1 MPDFPPDRLRVCLV
15 SEEFPPETGWG
26 GIGTYAYNLAHG
38 LAALGHRV
46 HVVARTWEKDHVEER
61 DGFVLHRLC
70 LPEPSWRKGT
80 WWIHTHLAETR
91 EVLLWSGRVRR
102 CVAAIA
108 RAEGLDII
116 ESPEFRAQGLFASFA
131 GRPAALVVK
140 LHTPSYLCRQLDGA
154 GAGSSRLDARA
165 SEHLELRLARR
176 AALITSP
183 SRRLADDVA
192 AAWRLDPSAI
202 VVVPNPIDVEPF
214 MDTGEPGPEANTV
227 LYVGRLE
234 RRKGVETLVRSLA
247 VVNGLAPE
255 ACRLKLVGQDHGS
268 GPGGIS
274 MQAHLRQLMAQ
285 EGIPDASV
293 EFVGP
298 VARQDLPRIYR
309 SAAICVVPSLYENFP
324 YTALEAMAA
333 GCAVVASDVG
343 GIPEMIT
350 HGRDGLL
357 VPPGSP
363 EHLGRAI
370 ARLLLDPGTARD
382 LGAAARTTVRTRFDR
397 LAIARLTASVY
408 RSVAGSRQPAVAG
421 AARTSGAD

>member
-1 MPDFPPDRLRVCLV
+1 MPDFPADRLRVCLV

-46 HVVARTWEKDHVEER
+46 HVVARTWEKDHVDER
-61 DGFVLHRLC
+61 HGFVLHRLC

-102 CVAAIA
+102 RVAAIA
-108 RAEGLDII
+108 EAEGLDVI
-116 ESPEFRAQGLFASFA
+116 ESPEFRAQGLLASF

-154 GAGSSRLDARA
+154 GGGSSRLDAWA
-165 SEHLELRLARR
+165 SEHLERRLAHR
-176 AALITSP
+176 AALVTSP
-183 SRRLADDVA
+183 SRRLANDVA

-202 VVVPNPIDVEPF
+202 VVVPNPVDIEPF
-214 MDTGEPGPEANTV
+214 MDGDGTSRDPHSV

-234 RRKGVETLVRSLA
+234 RRKGVETLVQALA
-247 VVNGLAPE
+247 VVNRLTPG
-255 ACRLKLVGQDHGS
+255 ACRLRLVGRDHGS
-268 GPGGIS
+268 GPAGMS
-274 MQAHLRQLMAQ
+274 MQAHLRHLMA
-285 EGIPDASV
+285 EERIPEASV
-293 EFVGP
+293 EFAGA

-350 HGRDGLL
+350 NERDGLL
-357 VPPGSP
+357 VPPDHP

-370 ARLLLDPGTARD
+370 ARLLLDPDAARD
-382 LGAAARTTVRTRFDR
+382 LGAAARITVRTRFDR
-397 LAIARLTASVY
+397 AAIARLTASVY
-408 RSVAGSRQPAVAG
+408 RSVAAGRQQAVAG
-421 AARTSGAD
+421 APRASGAD